1 MYLNCALLG
10 EKYSVGDVLLEIE
23 TDKAQMDVEAQDDGI
38 MAKIIVQDGSKGIA
52 VGTRIAILAE
62 DGDDIA
68 TLDIPPESKQASPEP
83 VKKDQTSP
91 PAKEKAP
98 TVEASASRKH
108 PQTARPQNP
117 SPSVMNLFRANGI
130 SKDDGDKIAGTGPKG
145 RLLKGDILAYLGKID
160 KSAPGEL
167 EAKLEKL
174 EKLDLS
180 NIKIAPS
187 KKPAPVA
194 AKKALPPAA
203 AAPKE
208 SEVNLSVNF
217 AEVSRVQ
224 EKMQKTLG
232 VHLPLSTFLSKA
244 TAAAN
249 AALPPKKLPP
259 SADELFN
266 DILGLPNAPRRA
278 SKGSFAPVISPL
290 PSKGIASV
298 EVGRSEPDIYDVL
311 TSSASVRVEA
321 KKVGGPREGIIAGG
335 ENLLTL
341 KVPSAEEE
349 RAKVFLGRVK
359 GLLEQKPGELVL

>member
-1 MYLNCALLG
+1 
-10 EKYSVGDVLLEIE
+10 
-23 TDKAQMDVEAQDDGI
+23 MDVEAQEDGI
-38 MAKIIVQDGSKGIA
+38 VAKIIVQDGSKGVA

-83 VKKDQTSP
+83 AKKDQTSP
-91 PAKEKAP
+91 PA
-98 TVEASASRKH
+98 SAVSTPSTSRKH
-108 PQTARPQNP
+108 PQTARPQHP
-117 SPSVMNLFRANGI
+117 SPSVMNLLKANGI
-130 SKDDGDKIAGTGPKG
+130 SKDDGDKIVGTGPKG
-145 RLLKGDILAYLGKID
+145 RLLKGDILAHLGKID

-167 EAKLEKL
+167 EAKLERL

-187 KKPAPVA
+187 KKPTPVA
-194 AKKALPPAA
+194 TEKALPPAA

-208 SEVNLSVNF
+208 SEVKLRVNF

-232 VHLPLSTFLSKA
+232 VHLPLSAFISRA

-266 DILGLPNAPRRA
+266 DILGLPNAPRKSSR
-278 SKGSFAPVISPL
+278 GSFAPVISPL

-298 EVGRSEPDIYDVL
+298 EVGHPEPNIYDVL
-311 TSSASVRVEA
+311 TGSASARVEA